1 MNNNS
6 LYNFLLKPIL
16 FILLAF
22 LLWGIYSYINM
33 QTSLFPDVTFPKITV
48 IADNG
53 EQPVDKMMITVTKPL
68 EIAIKRVNGITSVR
82 SSTNRGSCTIDAY
95 FDWNVDINLAK
106 TQLNERINEIKN
118 ILPTAVNIV
127 VEAMS
132 QTIYP
137 VIGFTIESDKYSQ
150 IELKN
155 KALFTIRPQFSE
167 VPGISN
173 VIIRGGKTKEFVVSP
188 DPQKLIS
195 FKLSPQDIIIALGN
209 TNFIESSGLLS
220 DYRRLYLSLT
230 DTRFNNIDE
239 LKKVVIRNFGT
250 SIIRLSDIASVD
262 LQEQQE
268 FIRIN
273 ANGHDAVIIDLVK
286 QKGVNLIDFTK
297 NISLKANEIQKQLP
311 KGMILKPYYNQ
322 SVFVTN
328 SVDSVLKSIYEGLF
342 LAIIV
347 VILFLRS
354 FRASLNII
362 VIIPVTL
369 ALTFTVLHYLNIT
382 LNIMSLGAIAASIGL
397 IIDDA
402 IVIIEQL
409 HRMHEENPEK
419 DKYVVVRESMKLFL
433 PAMVGSSLS
442 TIVIFLPFVMMS
454 GVAGSFFKELTLTM
468 EITLICSF
476 LATWI
481 GLPALHLLLGY
492 KPHKKPAKLSVTA
505 EKQEKQ
511 KLWWL
516 IWFFNKPWFAVG
528 FILLLILSSILLINK
543 LETGFL
549 PELDEGTI
557 VLDYIAPP
565 GTTLDASDAILK
577 EVDKVV
583 LSHPDVETYMRRTG
597 TNMISGISMA
607 SGVIPPNYGDYLIQ
621 LKPGVNRKT
630 TDVISELRVR
640 ATSVAP
646 ALEIEFGQRIAD
658 LLGDLIGRPQPV
670 VIKIFGDDHAMLQ
683 ELALKVQEN
692 LNKIEGVAD
701 IMNGIIYDGPS
712 VTIIPDQDKLAQYKM
727 TPVDF
732 QTQLTV
738 FNEGLP
744 VGQVQENEQ
753 MLRILLRN
761 TKFKNNSIDNIKN
774 QLVFAPD
781 GSYRPLQYFAKVEL
795 SSGDPELT
803 REDLKSNIEVT
814 ARLDNRDM
822 GSAITEIKDV
832 ISKNV
837 MLPAGFYIR
846 YGGTFEQQ
854 QASFRELLLILIT
867 AIILVFTVL
876 LFLFRNLR
884 LALLIIFI
892 SILGISGCVFALFIT
907 GIQLNVGSYT
917 GIIMI
922 VGIIAENS
930 IFTVNQFLT
939 TYQVTS
945 DVDKSINYAISL
957 RIRPKLMTA
966 IGAILALTPL
976 ALGIG
981 VGAQMQQ
988 PLAIAVIGGFI
999 IAMPLLLLVFPSL
1012 LRLLYTNSTQEKSRN
1027 L

>member
-1 MNNNS
+1 MS
-6 LYNFLLKPIL
+6 DKSIYRFLLKPIL
-16 FILLAF
+16 FVLLAI
-22 LLWGIYSYINM
+22 LLWGISSYTRM
-33 QTSLFPDVTFPKITV
+33 QTSLFPDVTFPKITI

-68 EIAIKRVNGITSVR
+68 EIAIKRVNGITTVR

-118 ILPTAVNIV
+118 ILPATLNIV
-127 VEAMS
+127 VEAIS
-132 QTIYP
+132 QSIYP
-137 VIGFTIESDKYSQ
+137 VTGFTIESDKYGQ

-155 KALFTIRPQFSE
+155 LALFNIRPQFSQI
-167 VPGISN
+167 PGISN
-173 VIIRGGKTKEFVVSP
+173 VIVRGGKTKEFIIAPV
-188 DPQKLIS
+188 PQKLIS
-195 FKLSPQDIIIALGN
+195 LGLTPQDIILALGN
-209 TNFIESSGLLS
+209 TNFIESNGLLS

-230 DTRFNNIDE
+230 DTRFKNIDE
-239 LKKVVIRNFGT
+239 LNEVVIKNDGHR
-250 SIIRLSDIASVD
+250 IIRLRDIAQIN

-273 ANGHDAVIIDLVK
+273 ANGHDAVLIDLVK
-286 QKGVNLIDFTK
+286 QKGVNLVDFSK
-297 NISLKANEIQKQLP
+297 NVNARASEIQKQLP
-311 KGMILKPYYNQ
+311 PEITMKPYYNQ

-328 SVDSVLKSIYEGLF
+328 SIDSVLRSIYEGLF

-354 FRASLNII
+354 FRASLSII
-362 VIIPVTL
+362 LIIPVTL
-369 ALTFTVLHYLNIT
+369 GLTVIVLHFVHIT

-397 IIDDA
+397 LIDDA

-409 HRMHEENPEK
+409 HRVHEENPGK
-419 DKYVVVRESMKLFL
+419 DKNTVVRESMKLFL

-476 LATWI
+476 ISTWI
-481 GLPALHLLLGY
+481 GLPAFHLLFGY
-492 KPHKKPAKLSVTA
+492 KSHKKPQDNSTINVNLKR
-505 EKQEKQ
+505 QR
-511 KLWWL
+511 LWWL
-516 IWFFNKPWFAVG
+516 IWFFDKPWFAIA
-528 FILLLILSSILLINK
+528 FILFLSISSAFLINK
-543 LETGFL
+543 LKTGFL
-549 PELDEGTI
+549 PELDEGSI
-557 VLDYIAPP
+557 VLDYIAPA
-565 GTTLDASDAILK
+565 GTTLDASDAILR

-621 LKPGVNRKT
+621 LKPSVNRKT
-630 TDVISELRVR
+630 EDVISELRDR

-670 VIKIFGDDHAMLQ
+670 VIKIFGDNQARLQ
-683 ELALKVQEN
+683 ELALKVQDN
-692 LNKIEGVAD
+692 LNSVKGVAD
-701 IMNGIIYDGPS
+701 VMNGIIYDGPS
-712 VTIIPDQDKLAQYKM
+712 VTILPDQGKLAQYKI
-727 TPVDF
+727 TPADF
-732 QTQLTV
+732 QTQLRV
-738 FNEGLP
+738 YNEGLP
-744 VGQVQENEQ
+744 VGQVQEGEQ
-753 MLRILLRN
+753 MLTILLRN
-761 TKFKNNSIDNIKN
+761 TNFENNSIDLIKN
-774 QLVFAPD
+774 QPVFAPD
-781 GSYRPLQYFAKVEL
+781 GSYKPLQNFANVEL
-795 SSGDPELT
+795 SAGDPELT

-814 ARLDNRDM
+814 ARLDNRDI
-822 GSAITEIKDV
+822 GSAISEIKRV

-837 MLPAGFYIR
+837 LLPPGYYIE
-846 YGGTFEQQ
+846 YGGTFQQQ
-854 QASFRELLLILIT
+854 QASFRELLLILLT

-876 LFLFRNLR
+876 LFLFQDLR

-892 SILGISGCVFALFIT
+892 SVLGIGGCIWALYIT

-922 VGIIAENS
+922 VGIIAENA

-939 TYQVTS
+939 TFKDTK
-945 DVDKSINYAISL
+945 DIDKSINYAISL

-988 PLAIAVIGGFI
+988 PLAIAVIGGFV
-999 IAMPLLLLVFPSL
+999 IAMPLLLMVFPSL
-1012 LRLLYTNSTQEKSRN
+1012 LRLLYRKPAIDE
-1027 L
+1027 

>member
-1 MNNNS
+1 MNKNS
-6 LYNFLLKPIL
+6 IYSFLLKPIL

-33 QTSLFPDVTFPKITV
+33 QTSLFPDVTFPKITI

-95 FDWNVDINLAK
+95 FDWNVDINLTK

-118 ILPTAVNIV
+118 ILPPAVNIV

-137 VIGFTIESDKYSQ
+137 VIGYTIESDKYSQ

-173 VIIRGGKTKEFVVSP
+173 VIVRGGKTKEFVISP

-195 FKLSPQDIIIALGN
+195 FKLSPQDIIVALGN

-230 DTRFNNIDE
+230 DTRFNNIEE
-239 LKKVVIRNFGT
+239 LNRVVLRNFGN
-250 SIIRLSDIASVD
+250 SIIRLSDVATVD

-322 SVFVTN
+322 SAFVTN
-328 SVDSVLKSIYEGLF
+328 SVDSVLRSIYEGLF

-362 VIIPVTL
+362 IIIPVTL
-369 ALTFTVLHYLNIT
+369 ALTFTVLHFLNVT

-419 DKYVVVRESMKLFL
+419 DKHMVVRESMKLFL

-481 GLPALHLLLGY
+481 GWPALHLLLGY
-492 KPHKKPAKLSVTA
+492 KPHKKPAKLSMNG

-516 IWFFNKPWFAVG
+516 IWFFSKPWFAVG
-528 FILLLILSSILLINK
+528 FILLLILSSVVLINK

-630 TDVISELRVR
+630 DDVISELRVR

-658 LLGDLIGRPQPV
+658 LLGVLIGLPQPV
-670 VIKIFGDDHAMLQ
+670 VIKIFCDDHAMLQ
-683 ELALKVQEN
+683 ELALKVQAN

-701 IMNGIIYDGPS
+701 VMNGIIYDGPS
-712 VTIIPDQDKLAQYKM
+712 VTIIPDQDKLAQYKI

-761 TKFKNNSIDNIKN
+761 TKFKNNSIDLIKN
-774 QLVFAPD
+774 QLVFAPN

-795 SSGDPELT
+795 SAGDPEIT
-803 REDLKSNIEVT
+803 REDLT
-814 ARLDNRDM
+814 
-822 GSAITEIKDV
+822 
-832 ISKNV
+832 
-837 MLPAGFYIR
+837 
-846 YGGTFEQQ
+846 
-854 QASFRELLLILIT
+854 
-867 AIILVFTVL
+867 
-876 LFLFRNLR
+876 
-884 LALLIIFI
+884 
-892 SILGISGCVFALFIT
+892 
-907 GIQLNVGSYT
+907 
-917 GIIMI
+917 
-922 VGIIAENS
+922 
-930 IFTVNQFLT
+930 
-939 TYQVTS
+939 
-945 DVDKSINYAISL
+945 
-957 RIRPKLMTA
+957 
-966 IGAILALTPL
+966 
-976 ALGIG
+976 
-981 VGAQMQQ
+981 
-988 PLAIAVIGGFI
+988 
-999 IAMPLLLLVFPSL
+999 
-1012 LRLLYTNSTQEKSRN
+1012 
-1027 L
+1027 